1 MLLIVRGLSGSGKS
15 TFANGMI
22 ERDAYDVMFEAD
34 DFFTDA
40 SGNYQYDAS
49 KIKDAHKQ
57 CFANV
62 EKALKEGKR
71 VIVSNTFTRL
81 WEMEPYVNLAKQID
95 VPVSITTCTSNFRNV
110 HNVSDDK
117 IQRMKDQFE
126 YDIDSLL
133 RKS

>member
-1 MLLIVRGLSGSGKS
+1 MLLIVRGLPGSGKS
-15 TFANGMI
+15 TFAKGMI
-22 ERDAYDVMFEAD
+22 ERNAYDVMFEAD
-34 DFFTDA
+34 DFFTDE

-95 VPVSITTCTSNFRNV
+95 VPVSITTCTGVFRNV
-110 HNVSDDK
+110 HDVSDDTM
-117 IQRMKDQFE
+117 QRMKDRFE

>member
-1 MLLIVRGLSGSGKS
+1 MLLIIRGLPGSGKS
-15 TFANGMI
+15 TFAKGMI
-22 ERDAYDVMFEAD
+22 ERNVYDVMFEAD

-62 EKALKEGKR
+62 EQALKDGKR

-81 WEMEPYVNLAKQID
+81 WEMEPYVNLAKQMGLS
-95 VPVSITTCTSNFRNV
+95 VSITTCTGDFGNV
-110 HNVSDDK
+110 HNVSDDM
-117 IQRMKDQFE
+117 IQRMKDRFE